1 MTDEIKGAD
10 AKGAAHDMENR
21 RTAHE
26 YDDIINLP
34 HHVSRTHA
42 PMSRENRAAQFSP
55 FAALTGYGKA
65 VEETA
70 RRAEEALDRQ
80 TVYQRI
86 EATDSGSEASA
97 ADYGGPGMP
106 VPSDRSID

>member
-1 MTDEIKGAD
+1 
-10 AKGAAHDMENR
+10 MENR

-34 HHVSRTHA
+34 HHVSRIHA
-42 PMSRENRAAQFSP
+42 PMSLENRAAQFSP
-55 FAALTGYGKA
+55 FAALTGYGEA

-86 EATDSGSEASA
+86 EETDSGSEASA
-97 ADYGGPGMP
+97 ADSGGPGRP